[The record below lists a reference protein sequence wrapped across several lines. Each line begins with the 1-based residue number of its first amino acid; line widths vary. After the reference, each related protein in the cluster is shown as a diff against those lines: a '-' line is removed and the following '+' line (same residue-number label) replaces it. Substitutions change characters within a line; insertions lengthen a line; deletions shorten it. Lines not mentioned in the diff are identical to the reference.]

1 MFFALHVSYIVFKSH
16 MFRKSNF
23 GVVAVLVD
31 SVPSFVVLR
40 VMCVF
45 RVSTTSGNLL
55 EFEIP
60 SGNTRNLLEF
70 N

>member
-1 MFFALHVSYIVFKSH
+1 
-16 MFRKSNF
+16 MFRILCSNRICLGSHF

-60 SGNTRNLLEF
+60 SGKYQKSPRIQLILL
-70 N
+70 